1 MTVLLR
7 KKVNIRGE
15 EEEIKVFLPSGSLSR
30 EYQERAEKLDVFLAD
45 KVPPMAERIMRLPDK
60 TTPIR
65 KWYQFGR
72 ELRKVIDKNNL
83 VSRSDVQNG
92 LIWEAIKQH
101 LPETIGLKGA
111 GQALDSNTSPRG
123 DRGHIPICY
132 AISSYSWKEIK
143 WLRRWDD
150 WCNIYYRGSMWKD
163 KRVIES
169 LREEITKMQEYP
181 KRKEF
186 REIIKKL
193 AAQTTGKHIW
203 VLNDSAII
211 NKVHRAVEHS
221 PAQINS
227 GD

>member
-30 EYQERAEKLDVFLAD
+30 ESQERAEKLDVFLAD
-45 KVPPMAERIMRLPDK
+45 KVPHMAERIMRLPDK

-111 GQALDSNTSPRG
+111 GQALDSNTPQHG
-123 DRGHIPICY
+123 YRGHLPTCY
-132 AISSYSWKEIK
+132 AASSYAWKEIE
-143 WLRRWDD
+143 WLRWGD
-150 WCNIYYRGSMWKD
+150 WCIIYHRGSMWMD
-163 KRVIES
+163 KRIIES
-169 LREEITKMQEYP
+169 LRKEIAEMKEYP
-181 KRKEF
+181 KQKEF

-193 AAQTTGKHIW
+193 AAQTTGKHIG

-211 NKVHRAVEHS
+211 NKVHRAVEHL

>member
-15 EEEIKVFLPSGSLSR
+15 EEEIKVFLPSGFLSR
-30 EYQERAEKLDVFLAD
+30 ESQERAEKLDVFLAD
-45 KVPPMAERIMRLPDK
+45 KVPFMAERIMRLPDK
-60 TTPIR
+60 TTPVR

-72 ELRKVIDKNNL
+72 ELRKIVDKNNL

-101 LPETIGLKGA
+101 LPENIGLKGA
-111 GQALDSNTSPRG
+111 GQALDSNASRSG
-123 DRGHIPICY
+123 GRGHLPICY
-132 AISSYSWKEIK
+132 AISSYSWKEIE
-143 WLRRWDD
+143 WLRWGD
-150 WCNIYYRGSMWKD
+150 WCIVYHRGSMWMD

-169 LREEITKMQEYP
+169 LRKEIAGMKEYP
-181 KRKEF
+181 KQKEF

-193 AAQTTGKHIW
+193 AAQTTGKHIG
-203 VLNDSAII
+203 VLNDSAIV